1 MTQHT
6 RRVRNR
12 RTSAALAGLALVCAI
27 LGDAAQ
33 SPAAGYA
40 DPTWPRGWFEPMK
53 TASELGIRAFS
64 QSPVLDGK
72 GLPPVAERLPD
83 DPPVATPLA
92 ENGIYGGT
100 ARITFTEWLTF
111 PNVEAPLSISADMR
125 SFLPNLAESWDVSED
140 GREIT
145 LKLRAGI
152 KWSDGAPL
160 TSDDFLFVF
169 NDLFLNEEFAPVTD
183 RNVAGGRA
191 VKIDDLTFRYEF
203 ESPHPL
209 FVNLL
214 AQYGNFL
221 VAPKHYY
228 RNFHPSYVDR
238 DVLSERIAEEGFT
251 SWMQYIGECRR
262 GRIEQSVN
270 APTLDAHRMVSR
282 TPRLA
287 RYERNPYYFK
297 VDPAGRQLP
306 YVDAVESL
314 DVTDKQVLTAMTS
327 TGQLDFSSYEM
338 RTQDIPLLKLGER
351 TGAIRV
357 HVWQRLHSSDVVI
370 QPNYNHEDERLRQ
383 LYWDVRFRRA
393 LSIAIN
399 REEMNEIIYFG
410 RGTPRQVTAHPT
422 SVFYQPE
429 FATAYAEYDPDRAN
443 ALLAE
448 VGLHDSDG
456 DGLREYPDGSKLT
469 ITLEFIDWETPKG
482 ITLELVAAY
491 WREVGIDLRLKVVD
505 SNLQSARAQA
515 GEMQMTAWHADRVT
529 DILLP
534 LQPDWWVPRRA
545 GWDMA
550 MWNLWARWHQTG
562 GELGEEPPPIMKRL
576 QGWAEELRTTMDD
589 ERRLELG
596 RRILAT
602 HAENVWNI
610 GTVGLAPHP
619 VVVSSRLRGVPPVA
633 VWGWDIRW
641 TMASQPSTWYFDES
655 GSASP

>member
-1 MTQHT
+1 MK
-6 RRVRNR
+6 RRLTVC
-12 RTSAALAGLALVCAI
+12 GLATLCLT
-27 LGDAAQ
+27 LGFASYAQDDAA
-33 SPAAGYA
+33 SRGYEN
-40 DPTWPRGWFEPMK
+40 PQWPRAWFEPMK
-53 TASELGIRAFS
+53 TASELGIERFS
-64 QSPVLDGK
+64 QSPYLEGK

-83 DPPVATPLA
+83 DPVVATPLA
-92 ENGIYGGT
+92 GNGVYGGT
-100 ARITFTEWLTF
+100 ANITFTEWLTF
-111 PNVEAPLSISADMR
+111 PNVEPPLSISADMR
-125 SFLPNLAESWDVSED
+125 TFLPNLAETWRVSED
-140 GREIT
+140 GRRIT
-145 LKLRAGI
+145 LKLRKGI
-152 KWSDGAPL
+152 KWSDGVPL

-169 NDLFLNEEFAPVTD
+169 NDLFLNEEYSPVTD
-183 RNVAGGRA
+183 RNMVGGRA
-191 VKIDDLTFRYEF
+191 IKIDDLTFRYEF
-203 ESPHPL
+203 EQPHPL

-228 RNFHPSYVDR
+228 RNFHPSYISR
-238 DVLSERIAEEGFT
+238 GRLRQRIAQEGFT

-262 GRIEQSVN
+262 GRIEQSAD

-282 TPRLA
+282 TPRLV

-297 VDPAGRQLP
+297 VDPQGRQLP
-306 YVDAVESL
+306 YIDAVESL
-314 DVTDKQVLTAMTS
+314 DVNDKQVLTAMAS

-351 TGAIRV
+351 TGIIKV
-357 HVWQRLHSSDVVI
+357 HVWKRLHSSDVVI
-370 QPNYNHEDERLRQ
+370 QPNFNYEDQRLRD
-383 LYWDVRFRRA
+383 LYWDIRFRIA

-399 REEMNEIIYFG
+399 RQEMNEIIYFG
-410 RGTPRQVTAHPT
+410 RGTPRQVTAHPS
-422 SVFYQPE
+422 SVFFVPA
-429 FATAYAEYDPDRAN
+429 FATAHAEYDPDRAR
-443 ALLAE
+443 ALLDE
-448 VGLHDSDG
+448 LGVVDIDD
-456 DGLREYPDGSKLT
+456 DGLREYPDGSPLT

-550 MWNLWARWHQTG
+550 MWNLWARWHQTN

-576 QGWAEELRTTMDD
+576 QGWAEEMRTTMDD
-589 ERRLELG
+589 ARRLEVG
-596 RRILAT
+596 HKILAT
-602 HAENVWNI
+602 HAENLWNI

-619 VVVSSRLRGVPPVA
+619 VVINSRLHGVPA
-633 VWGWDIRW
+633 EGVWGWDIRW
-641 TMASQPSTWYFDES
+641 TMASQPSTWYIDETKR
-655 GSASP
+655 